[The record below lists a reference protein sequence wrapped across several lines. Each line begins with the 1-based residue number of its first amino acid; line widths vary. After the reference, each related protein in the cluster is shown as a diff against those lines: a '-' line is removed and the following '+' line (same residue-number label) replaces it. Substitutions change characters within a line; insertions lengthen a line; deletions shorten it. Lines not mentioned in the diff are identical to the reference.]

1 MTLLQ
6 VVGATA
12 LLTIR
17 FIFILCKI
25 AVVVEGMEDGT
36 MPLDV
41 MAMAALKSAGF
52 ISNLREREDVVVV
65 VAVVVVAVVVVAV
78 FVAVFVAGAV
88 CFFLII

>member
-52 ISNLREREDVVVV
+52 ISNLREREGVVVV
-65 VAVVVVAVVVVAV
+65 VVVVAV
-78 FVAVFVAGAV
+78 FVAVFVVGAV
-88 CFFLII
+88 CFFLIF